1 MNLTKLVD
9 FEKERSMDVKDVLT
23 FEASLLGSLALM
35 LTCEQWDKALQST
48 YNGCISRGVI
58 AEKAKS

>member
-1 MNLTKLVD
+1 MNLTKLID
-9 FEKERSMDVKDVLT
+9 FERDVLT

-58 AEKAKS
+58 AEKAKI